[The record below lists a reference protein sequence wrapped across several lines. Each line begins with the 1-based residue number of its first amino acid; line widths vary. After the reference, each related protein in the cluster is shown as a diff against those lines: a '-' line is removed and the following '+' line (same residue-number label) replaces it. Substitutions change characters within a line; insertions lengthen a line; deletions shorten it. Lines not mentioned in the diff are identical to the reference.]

1 MALTKE
7 DGTQVANSNTYVS
20 DADYVAYAAARGKTI
35 AATEI
40 LREVE
45 LIKAMDF
52 IESHRRQFKGL
63 KVAFD
68 QSLQW
73 PRFSVFID
81 GFDIGSDVIPQ
92 ELQNAQMETA
102 IAYNAFEVLNTGT
115 NQNVQSES
123 IGELSVSY
131 FNGGSWETPQLETI
145 NVYLEVLL
153 NTSSIGIS
161 ALVSRA

>member
-1 MALTKE
+1 MALIKE
-7 DGTQVANSNTYVS
+7 DGSQVVGSNTYVD
-20 DADYVAYAAARGKTI
+20 DAEYIAYAAARGKTI
-35 AATEI
+35 GSDATAREI
-40 LREVE
+40 E
-45 LIKAMDF
+45 LIKSMDF
-52 IESHRRQFKGL
+52 IEGHRRQFKGL

-81 GFDIGSDVIPQ
+81 GFDIGSDVIPE
-92 ELQNAQMETA
+92 ELKNAQMETG
-102 IAYNAFEVLNTGT
+102 IAYNGFEVLTTGT
-115 NQNVQSES
+115 NQNVQSEKLDTL
-123 IGELSVSY
+123 EVSY
-131 FNGGSWETPQLETI
+131 FNGGSWQSPQLETV

>member
-1 MALTKE
+1 MALIKE
-7 DGTQVANSNTYVS
+7 DGSQVVGANSYVN
-20 DADYVAYAAARGKTI
+20 DADYVAYALARGKTI
-35 AATEI
+35 GLDATAREI
-40 LREVE
+40 E
-45 LIKAMDF
+45 LIKSMDF
-52 IESHRRQFKGL
+52 IESHRRQFKGQ

-81 GFDIGSDVIPQ
+81 GFDVKSDEIPE
-92 ELQNAQMETA
+92 ELRRAQMETG
-102 IAYNAFEVLNTGT
+102 IAYNGFEVLTAGQ
-115 NQNVQSES
+115 NQNVQSEKLA
-123 IGELSVSY
+123 ELEVTY
-131 FNGGSWETPQLETI
+131 FNGGSWQSPQLETI

>member
-1 MALTKE
+1 MALIIE
-7 DGTQVANSNTYVS
+7 DGTQVTGSNTYVS
-20 DADYVAYAAARGKTI
+20 DIEYVAYAAARGKTI
-35 AATEI
+35 AATAP
-40 LREVE
+40 LREIE
-45 LIKAMDF
+45 LIKAMDY

-81 GFDIGSDVIPQ
+81 GFDIGSDVIPD

-102 IAYNAFEVLNTGT
+102 IAYNSFEVLSTKA
-115 NQNVQSES
+115 NQNVASEKLDTL
-123 IGELSVSY
+123 EVSY
-131 FNGGSWETPQLETI
+131 FNGGSWQDVQLETVD
-145 NVYLEVLL
+145 VYLDILL
-153 NTSSIGIS
+153 NTSSIGTS